1 MLLKVGTSQQYHKL
15 RVDMRLPSTDTLNL
29 TAGANGLM
37 FVGLNLADAWVT
49 KQLLAHGG
57 GEANAIVSGYG
68 SDILIK
74 GFIAL
79 AIAVI
84 LLRLGKSK
92 LLKVLN
98 ICMVVVVLWTGGWV
112 LTYL

>member
-1 MLLKVGTSQQYHKL
+1 
-15 RVDMRLPSTDTLNL
+15 MRLPSTV
-29 TAGANGLM
+29 TANNRTNGLM

-49 KQLLAHGG
+49 EQLLAHGG
-57 GEANAIVSGYG
+57 GEANAIVSAYG
-68 SDILIK
+68 SNMLIK

-79 AIAVI
+79 AIVVTMV
-84 LLRLGKSK
+84 RLDKAK

-98 ICMVVVVLWTGGWV
+98 ICMAAVVLWTGGWV